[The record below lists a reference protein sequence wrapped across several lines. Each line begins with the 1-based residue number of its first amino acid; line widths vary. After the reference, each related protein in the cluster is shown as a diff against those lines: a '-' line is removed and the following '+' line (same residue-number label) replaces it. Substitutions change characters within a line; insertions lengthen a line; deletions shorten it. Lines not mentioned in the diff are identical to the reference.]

1 MTRIWMRPCNAIL
14 NSNGFCSRAW
24 TNKPPSRLRVRL
36 WLQLWESC
44 NECDITACH
53 AQRPGSRCP
62 RRGRSTTCRRTPERT
77 PGRCT
82 AESLQR
88 YRLEYAERLQQAMRD
103 GIDPASMHN
112 YQQFLASLDAALQ
125 RARQALDAQQQ
136 RVQQSQQQWRQ
147 EQQRLTA
154 FDTLLTRRDAER
166 QRHEARREQR
176 ISDEMSANR
185 LLRQR
190 TAHAEAGRKS
200 S

>member
-1 MTRIWMRPCNAIL
+1 MSAT
-14 NSNGFCSRAW
+14 S
-24 TNKPPSRLRVRL
+24 
-36 WLQLWESC
+36 QLAMLSDLARDARDEAGQLLAGERQ
-44 NECDITACH
+44 NERQVAE
-53 AQRPGSRCP
+53 QF
-62 RRGRSTTCRRTPERT
+62 
-77 PGRCT
+77 
-82 AESLQR
+82 ESLQR

-136 RVQQSQQQWRQ
+136 RVQQSQLQWRQ

-166 QRHEARREQR
+166 QRQEARREQR
-176 ISDEMSANR
+176 ISDEMSAGR